1 MGDEPQMRSPDHQQ
15 QKLFFYVSAESRVPA
30 NHPLRPVKAM
40 VEEALEALDGKF
52 QKMYSSTGRPSI
64 PPERLLKAL
73 LLQILYTIRSERS
86 LMEHIHF
93 NILFR
98 WFVGLT
104 IDEPVWDHS
113 TFSKN
118 RDRLIEADIAV
129 SFLEAVLERAE
140 EEGLLSRDHF
150 SVDGTLLEA
159 WASLKS
165 FRPKD
170 EPPPPPESPS
180 SSGEGRNPE
189 VDFHG
194 EKRSNKTHAST
205 TDPESRLAK
214 KGKGKEAKLCYTGH
228 ILTENRNGLV
238 VEACVTQS
246 TGTCEREAAEEMLS
260 ETTGEHRKTVGADKG
275 YDTKDFVEKCRQM
288 KVTPHVA
295 QKTKSSAI
303 DGRTTCHAGYGVSQR
318 KRKRIEEV
326 FGWAKTVGCLRKLH
340 HRGTR
345 MVEWIFTFTV
355 AAYNLVRMRNLGVE

>member
-1 MGDEPQMRSPDHQQ
+1 MGDEPPMRAPDHQQ
-15 QKLFFYVSAESRVPA
+15 QKLFFYFSAESRVPA

-40 VEEALEALDGKF
+40 VEQFLKALDEKF

-73 LLQILYTIRSERS
+73 LLQVLYTIRSERA
-86 LMEHIHF
+86 LMEHIDF
-93 NILFR
+93 NVLFR
-98 WFVGLT
+98 WFIGLS

-129 SFLEAVLERAE
+129 SLLEAVLEKAGD
-140 EEGLLSRDHF
+140 EGLLSKEHF

-159 WASLKS
+159 WASMKS

-170 EPPPPPESPS
+170 EPPPPEA
-180 SSGEGRNPE
+180 SSGQGRNPE

-194 EKRSNKTHAST
+194 EKRSNDTHSST
-205 TDPESRLAK
+205 TDPDARLAK

-238 VEACVTQS
+238 VEARVTQS
-246 TGTCEREAAEEMLS
+246 SGTCEREAGEQMLS
-260 ETTGEHRKTVGADKG
+260 QTPGEHRKTVGADKA
-275 YDTKDFVEKCRQM
+275 YDTKDFVEKCRKM

-295 QKTKSSAI
+295 QKAKNSAI
-303 DGRTTCHAGYGVSQR
+303 DGRTTHHAGYTVSQC

-326 FGWAKTVGCLRKLH
+326 FGWGKTVGGLRKLH
-340 HRGTR
+340 HRGLK
-345 MVEWIFTFTV
+345 MVEWVFTFTV
-355 AAYNLVRMRNLGVE
+355 AAYNLVRMRNLGVV